1 MFLLRIIRIL
11 VSGVRPLVK
20 QLKVSKMETDEKRI
34 RSILEEY
41 RTLAFDALDQLMFE
55 AFHELGR
62 ALAETEGSVRTDA
75 SGPVPVR
82 AVCGLSARTL
92 RQIQEHYEDGDL
104 ADWLDAGID
113 GERLPYLREFLN
125 LNSLEM
131 KELKMRHSN
140 AFTRWTAEQE
150 ASLLASYREYAESGV
165 QVPWW
170 ILSLQ
175 SGRNV
180 NALKL
185 RLEKLGVDLGP
196 EAGRP
201 RRPGGRAR

>member
-1 MFLLRIIRIL
+1 
-11 VSGVRPLVK
+11 
-20 QLKVSKMETDEKRI
+20 METNEKPLAAQPTREARI

-41 RTLAFDALDQLMFE
+41 RTLAFSALDQLMFE

-62 ALAETEGSVRTDA
+62 ALAETG
-75 SGPVPVR
+75 G
-82 AVCGLSARTL
+82 SARTDVSSPAQVRAMCGFSARSL
-92 RQIQEHYEDGDL
+92 RVIQDCYEDGIL
-104 ADWLDAGID
+104 AEWLDAGIE
-113 GERLPYLREFLN
+113 GERLLYLREFLN

-140 AFTRWTAEQE
+140 AFTKWTAEQE
-150 ASLLASYREYAESGV
+150 ASLLASYREYAKSDE

-170 ILSLQ
+170 MLSLEF
-175 SGRNV
+175 GRNV

-196 EAGRP
+196 ESGHP
-201 RRPGGRAR
+201 RRPGGHAR